1 MLKFCILDNKIFDIE
16 FEQEVDANSQE
27 YTDWLNSGN
36 VPMTFTE
43 QNLKKYLF
51 SKKYLNN

>member
-51 SKKYLNN
+51 SKKYLSN